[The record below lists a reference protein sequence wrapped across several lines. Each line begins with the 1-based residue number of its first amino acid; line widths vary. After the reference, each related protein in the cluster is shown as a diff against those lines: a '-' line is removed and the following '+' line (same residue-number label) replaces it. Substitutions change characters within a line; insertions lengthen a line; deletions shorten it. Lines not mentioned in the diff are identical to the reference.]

1 MIEITENDKQK
12 IRHHGWVS
20 VSLNVSNQTLDDC
33 AKSILIMRKKCY
45 DFWPYRR
52 IYYDY
57 LEPKTRNIAAVEIP
71 FHRSIV
77 QKPIIDLF
85 SQIKLGKAVND
96 LTNWNDNFMP
106 LCRIFTMNNKKYKG
120 HFHRDTNELPN
131 LKPTS
136 IQVALFNEDQ
146 PGFRIFKKKY
156 DIGGEKAIIDKS
168 INEALLDKKFH
179 KLRNN
184 CILDVNTKYYHNIN
198 AKKGTV
204 LFFDPRL
211 LHQGYSMKRRL
222 DFHMRFTKLSDKNSS
237 EPLIRNYFHDF
248 KTTETYNY
256 NAELEK
262 MNLEHIPF
270 SIEKRSFLNAF
281 AKSLNYYLPIRN
293 IKNYLMVDKK
303 QSVPKNFKIDILA
316 NSFFQK

>member
-12 IRHHGWVS
+12 IRHQGWVS
-20 VSLNVSNQTLDDC
+20 VNLNVSNQTLDDC
-33 AKSILIMRKKCY
+33 AKSILEMRKKCY
-45 DFWPYRR
+45 DFWPYKR
-52 IYYDY
+52 IYHDY

-71 FHRSIV
+71 FHKSII

-96 LTNWNDNFMP
+96 LTDWDDNFMS

-120 HFHRDTNELPN
+120 HFHRDNNELPN
-131 LKPTS
+131 VKPSS
-136 IQVALFNEDQ
+136 IQVALFIEDQ

-168 INEALLDKKFH
+168 INETLLDKKFH

-184 CILDVNTKYYHNIN
+184 CILDVNAKYYHDIIG
-198 AKKGTV
+198 KKGTV
-204 LFFDPRL
+204 LFFDSSL
-211 LHQGYSMKRRL
+211 LHQGHSMKRRL
-222 DFHMRFTKLSDKNSS
+222 DFHMRFIKLSDENLTES
-237 EPLIRNYFHDF
+237 LIRNDFHDF

-262 MNLEHIPF
+262 MNLGSIPF
-270 SIEKRSFLNAF
+270 SIEKRSFLKAF

-293 IKNYLMVDKK
+293 LKDYLMVDKE

-316 NSFFQK
+316 NSVFQK